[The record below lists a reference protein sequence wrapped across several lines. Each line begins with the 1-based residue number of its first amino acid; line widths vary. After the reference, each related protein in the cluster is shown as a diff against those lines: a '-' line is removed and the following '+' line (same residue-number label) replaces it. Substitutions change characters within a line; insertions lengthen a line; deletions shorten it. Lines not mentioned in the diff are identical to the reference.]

1 MEGARGLCCTRLS
14 SETGRGL
21 LCTSPAGRMAVFLL
35 SLRGAQWGLLLK
47 SHTTEVLGGGG
58 SFPGLRCIYR
68 GIYREGGPA
77 FQNHW
82 GETN

>member
-1 MEGARGLCCTRLS
+1 MHQPC
-14 SETGRGL
+14 
-21 LCTSPAGRMAVFLL
+21 AGGMAVFLL
-35 SLRGAQWGLLLK
+35 SLRRAQWGLLLK

-58 SFPGLRCIYR
+58 FSGSLGPFPGLRCIYR

-82 GETN
+82 GETK